1 VAYEFDKTF
10 RKRLRKKPH
19 TMQAA
24 VLRTVKKLDEDP
36 KRPGLRVHQI
46 EGTEGV
52 WEASIDDSNRV
63 TFERH
68 GDDLYFLNH
77 CNHDILKRA

>member
-10 RKRLRKKPH
+10 KKRLRKKPPF
-19 TMQAA
+19 MQAA

-36 KRPGLRVHQI
+36 TRPGLRVKKMQ
-46 EGTEGV
+46 GTSEV
-52 WEASIDDSNRV
+52 WEASIDDANRL

-68 GDDLYFLNH
+68 GGDIYFLNH
-77 CNHDILKRA
+77 CNHDILKRP